1 MDYKKR
7 LKIRLY
13 LSITWIVLGIFMIGM
28 SYFAKYDM
36 LSSFGLVFVVMGIA
50 RVRRHYRITKDEETL
65 RKYEIAETDER
76 NIKIWTQARS
86 LALSIYIIIA
96 CSAVIILH
104 ALDMKR
110 DADIVA
116 INIFSFIAIYWVSY
130 FIIRKKY

>member
-1 MDYKKR
+1 MDYRKR

-13 LSITWIVLGIFMIGM
+13 LAITWIVLGLFMIGM
-28 SYFAKYDM
+28 SFLGKYDM

-96 CSAVIILH
+96 CSAVIILY

-110 DADIVA
+110 EADIVA

>member
-13 LSITWIVLGIFMIGM
+13 LAITWIVLGIFMIGV
-28 SYFAKYDM
+28 SYFTKYDM

-110 DADIVA
+110 EADIVA
-116 INIFSFIAIYWVSY
+116 INIFSYIAIYWVSY